1 MVNSKRKFV
10 WAETIFLDMYFNDEQ
25 VTDERKAN
33 FRKLIKSGQI
43 EILTGGWVM
52 TEEAPSHYFAM
63 IDQLIEGHRWLDSN
77 LDGYRPRNGY
87 NCDTFGATPTTA
99 YLNQLSGGVLIF
111 YKGLTIHRNKIVLQK
126 LSFSHL

>member
-77 LDGYRPRNGY
+77 LDG
-87 NCDTFGATPTTA
+87 
-99 YLNQLSGGVLIF
+99 
-111 YKGLTIHRNKIVLQK
+111 
-126 LSFSHL
+126 